1 MKALYS
7 FEKSI
12 YVKLHTT
19 HRNVPEGCN
28 PQESLKNILTKHII
42 TQWSSTRV
50 PLCIIRGCP
59 RKLIISKYKL
69 WRTAKNS
76 QYISKYSGN
85 FYQTIGSTGLISV
98 RYQLP
103 LCSVF
108 LQVNIPGSPKIYFR
122 VHPWKWG
129 WETLAWRVTVLRQCI
144 AR

>member
-1 MKALYS
+1 LYIKALQYL
-7 FEKSI
+7 ETSI

-28 PQESLKNILTKHII
+28 PQESLKNFLTIHII

-50 PLCIIRGCP
+50 PLCVIRGCA
-59 RKLIISKYKL
+59 RKRIISKYKL

-76 QYISKYSGN
+76 KYASKYSGN
-85 FYQTIGSTGLISV
+85 FCQAIGSTGLISV

-108 LQVNIPGSPKIYFR
+108 FFLGVRKIILEFSHGNE
-122 VHPWKWG
+122 VGKHWHD
-129 WETLAWRVTVLRQCI
+129 VL
-144 AR
+144 